1 MRGQYLISIA
11 LYLTYLGLLLYLTLF
26 VFPEASKMLRERE
39 AFADLLLDEEFSVNA
54 SDVVFKKTFGDVMT
68 TQVRTRKP
76 RNLFCKPI
84 LLYSKT
90 IVILPRQARD
100 KHREGT
106 SHSKRERDAVAY
118 FAYRSS
124 GSGAMARS

>member
-68 TQVRTRKP
+68 TQVRQE
-76 RNLFCKPI
+76 N
-84 LLYSKT
+84 
-90 IVILPRQARD
+90 RD
-100 KHREGT
+100 ISFANPFYYTQKRSFHQDRLGT
-106 SHSKRERDAVAY
+106 NIGRER
-118 FAYRSS
+118 RSTQKERC
-124 GSGAMARS
+124 GCVLCL

>member
-68 TQVRTRKP
+68 TQVRQE
-76 RNLFCKPI
+76 N
-84 LLYSKT
+84 
-90 IVILPRQARD
+90 RD
-100 KHREGT
+100 I
-106 SHSKRERDAVAY
+106 S
-118 FAYRSS
+118 FANPFYYTQKRSS
-124 GSGAMARS
+124 FYQDRLGTNIGKRAISARASTVC

>member
-54 SDVVFKKTFGDVMT
+54 SDVAFKKTFGDVMT
-68 TQVRTRKP
+68 TQVRKE
-76 RNLFCKPI
+76 N
-84 LLYSKT
+84 
-90 IVILPRQARD
+90 
-100 KHREGT
+100 REISFANPFNFSPTQKRSSFYQDRLGT
-106 SHSKRERDAVAY
+106 NIGRER
-118 FAYRSS
+118 RSTQKERC
-124 GSGAMARS
+124 GCVLCL